1 MTATR
6 SAAEIAATL
15 TKAQRRALVWFQP
28 DEIDAPVSASHAR
41 HVRWFECELLMQRV
55 RAPSWLW
62 EEGKRFGWRLTPLG
76 AEVRAI
82 LASTEPSN
90 ADG

>member
-15 TKAQRRALVWFQP
+15 TKAQRDSIYPGPGNPEYARGPTGSMHALLKMGVVKQVAHWTTQ
-28 DEIDAPVSASHAR
+28 
-41 HVRWFECELLMQRV
+41 
-55 RAPSWLW
+55 
-62 EEGKRFGWRLTPLG
+62 GKRGATLTPLG
-76 AEVRAI
+76 LEVRAI
-82 LASTEPSN
+82 LASTEHGN